1 MNIVHRICLTLAA
14 LPVIAATAAPL
25 RVASWNI
32 RVAGADRNDN
42 AWTNRREAVCTLIQR
57 ERFDL
62 VGLQE
67 VGGPQWRDLRE
78 GIQEYR
84 LLGRG
89 REAPNPES
97 EGVAI
102 AYRPDSLT
110 LVTNGVFWLSE
121 TPEHPGSRLPEAA
134 YPRTAVW
141 ARFCLD
147 ETGQT
152 FLFVNTH
159 LDHAKEEIRRRQLD
173 ILLDRLKAIA
183 SKKEPILLAG
193 DFNTHRLS
201 PTLVPLRKHFREAL
215 AASQSRPTGPWRTYN
230 AWQYIPPQ
238 DELTLDLVSGDITR
252 AEKMF
257 GVAGKFR
264 RIDHLWATP
273 DIRILTFK
281 TLPDGREKP
290 YRYPSDHF
298 PIALE
303 IQLKKA
309 HP

>member
-1 MNIVHRICLTLAA
+1 MRTVHRICLVLAA
-14 LPVIAATAAPL
+14 LPAIGAAAAPL

-32 RVAGADRNDN
+32 RVAGSDRNDN
-42 AWTNRREAVCTLIQR
+42 AWTNRREAVCALVQR
-57 ERFDL
+57 EQFDL
-62 VGLQE
+62 LGLQE

-78 GIQEYR
+78 GLKEYH
-84 LLGRG
+84 LIGRG
-89 REAPNPES
+89 REAKNLES
-97 EGVAI
+97 EGVSI
-102 AYRPDSLT
+102 AYRPDRLT

-121 TPEHPGSRLPEAA
+121 APDRPGSRLPEAGF
-134 YPRTAVW
+134 PRTAVW
-141 ARFCLD
+141 ARFRLD
-147 ETGQT
+147 NRGETL
-152 FLFVNTH
+152 LFVNTH
-159 LDHAKEEIRRRQLD
+159 LDHAKEDIRLRQLE
-173 ILLDRLKAIA
+173 ILLDRLQAIA

-201 PTLVPLRKHFREAL
+201 PIFVPLRKRFREAL
-215 AASQSRPTGPWRTYN
+215 AASQSRPSGPWRTYN

-303 IQLKKA
+303 IELEKV